1 MGRVLTFVNGIGFAI
16 SIAGIA
22 LFARLVPEWPLAML
36 PPWLALG
43 LRAPAPLPRRA
54 GG

>member
-1 MGRVLTFVNGIGFAI
+1 VGSVPTFVNGIGFAI

-22 LFARLVPEWPLAML
+22 LFSRLVPKWPLAML

-43 LRAPAPLPRRA
+43 LRAPAPLSRRA